1 MSNDSSEQ
9 ARVAGHGRNPDACA
23 PTRVQAEI
31 GRPAA
36 EYGQY
41 GMVREGSHET
51 QGLSEPQIRG
61 TEPMVNPKQ
70 EMLERSRHQQAVSG
84 QPTTGRDSAPGGDA
98 SHPTQ

>member
-1 MSNDSSEQ
+1 MSNDSTEQ
-9 ARVAGHGRNPDACA
+9 ARVAGHGRNPDASA
-23 PTRVQAEI
+23 PTRIQAEI

-41 GMVREGSHET
+41 GMVREGSREA

-70 EMLERSRHQQAVSG
+70 EVLERARHQQAVPG
-84 QPTTGRDSAPGGDA
+84 QPTAGRDSAFEDGA
-98 SHPTQ
+98 TRPTR